1 MTGVILYTL
10 ALVLLLISLIK
21 DKKKT
26 IKALKISLKSF
37 ENIMP
42 QFLGI
47 IITVGILL
55 AIVDA
60 ATISKLIGSNSGFL
74 GVIISSIT
82 GSITMMPTFVAFSL
96 GNTLLESGAGYP
108 QVGALISTLTMV
120 GIMTYS
126 LESKYIGKKAAFLR
140 NFIAFI
146 FSFVVAFFI
155 GKVVTLF

>member
-60 ATISKLIGSNSGFL
+60 ATISNGF
-74 GVIISSIT
+74 
-82 GSITMMPTFVAFSL
+82 
-96 GNTLLESGAGYP
+96 
-108 QVGALISTLTMV
+108 
-120 GIMTYS
+120 
-126 LESKYIGKKAAFLR
+126 
-140 NFIAFI
+140 
-146 FSFVVAFFI
+146 
-155 GKVVTLF
+155 